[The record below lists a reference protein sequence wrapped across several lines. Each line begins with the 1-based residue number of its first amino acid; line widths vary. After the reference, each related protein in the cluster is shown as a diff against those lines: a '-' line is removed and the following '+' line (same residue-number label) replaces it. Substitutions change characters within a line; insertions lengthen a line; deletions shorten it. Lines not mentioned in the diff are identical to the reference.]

1 MMMVTIIISTMTN
14 QDDGKVDDD
23 IYKDRPALWGF
34 VQKGSPQGTDHSSPK
49 IANVDILI
57 SSFKVLYCP
66 PKTFPYRGLGGG
78 TCIMRSVVS
87 WPM

>member
-1 MMMVTIIISTMTN
+1 MMVTIIISTMTN

-34 VQKGSPQGTDHSSPK
+34 VQKGSPQDTDHSSPK

-57 SSFKVLYCP
+57 SSFKVLCCP
-66 PKTFPYRGLGGG
+66 AKLFHIGCYVIGGG
-78 TCIMRSVVS
+78 TCMMRSIVS
-87 WPM
+87 